1 MVKTLQ
7 EEHIIM
13 IKQINILDA
22 IHSLKPEYITS
33 PIIIYSEDEN
43 VESSGTTIDWGG
55 ATPISNADITAEQT
69 RLQNI
74 ETNCYH
80 PRRVGT
86 ATTSGYGAITEQLDQ
101 LYRDMKAGKL
111 GVGATTGEWFVGI
124 SSVKTAFPKP

>member
-1 MVKTLQ
+1 
-7 EEHIIM
+7 M
-13 IKQINILDA
+13 IRQITILDA
-22 IHSLKPEYITS
+22 ILSLKPEYTSS
-33 PIIIYSEDEN
+33 PIITYSEDQN
-43 VESSGTTIDWGG
+43 VDSSGTTIDWGS

-69 RLQNI
+69 RLQNL

-111 GVGATTGEWFVGI
+111 GVGATTGEWYVGI
-124 SSVKTAFPKP
+124 TSVKTIFPKS